1 MMSPFPEIPS
11 RIEAFTLGQRVQTSF
26 GPGIVSAISCVDAIL
41 YVTLSNEPEPL
52 YLLRPEQVE
61 PMDGDSLVQ

>member
-1 MMSPFPEIPS
+1 MSLLTGIPS
-11 RIEAFTLGQRVQTSF
+11 KVESFTLGQRVQTSF

-52 YLLRPEQVE
+52 YVMRPEQVQ
-61 PMDGDSLVQ
+61 PMDGEGVVQ

>member
-1 MMSPFPEIPS
+1 MSLTGIPARVES
-11 RIEAFTLGQRVQTSF
+11 FTLGQRVQTSF
-26 GPGIVSAISCVDAIL
+26 GPGIVSAISSVDAIL

-61 PMDGDSLVQ
+61 PMDKDPLVQ